1 MIYYFG
7 GIKTIYFFYFLVG
20 VDEAGNKADIS
31 NIVAVFIR
39 YIPV

>member
-1 MIYYFG
+1 MTYCIINVYFLN
-7 GIKTIYFFYFLVG
+7 FLVG

-39 YIPV
+39 CVPV

>member
-7 GIKTIYFFYFLVG
+7 GIKTVYSLYFLVG

-31 NIVAVFIR
+31 NIVAVLIR
-39 YIPV
+39 YVPV

>member
-7 GIKTIYFFYFLVG
+7 DVKTVYFLYFLVG

-39 YIPV
+39 YILV